1 MRSRS
6 RGPLKVLYQS
16 INQSIN
22 QSIFIYSEKENQN
35 SKIYSDRNNNLHK
48 AV

>member
-6 RGPLKVLYQS
+6 RGPLKVPY
-16 INQSIN
+16 QSIN
-22 QSIFIYSEKENQN
+22 QSIFIYSEKEKQN
-35 SKIYSDRNNNLHK
+35 SKSYSDRNNNLHK